1 MPTTD
6 ATTTDATTAVGIR
19 RRILRP
25 TIAGLAAVGAAS
37 LAAHI
42 VAPALGGLLSAAM
55 PLCATLVGLVAVGGL
70 VVRPLARTLAAD
82 VAGQAETIALLER
95 IAGED
100 PLTGLANRRHFE
112 TTLAL
117 ACRRAVATG
126 RAPGL
131 LLVDLDGFKT
141 LNDALGHAAGDA
153 ALGHVARTLA
163 GVVPGDGV
171 AARIGGDEFAVLLP
185 SGTTAADAIALAR
198 AIVAALDAPFA
209 WEGRTIAVGASVGAA
224 FGDDPSTLTRRAD
237 EALYRAKGAGRGR
250 AVLAGPVGDGGE
262 ASRTAD
268 AADDARVPDMGER
281 RSLRARRAPS
291 NACDAVAVPR
301 AA

>member
-6 ATTTDATTAVGIR
+6 ATTTDATIAVGIR

-55 PLCATLVGLVAVGGL
+55 PLCATLAGLVAVGGL
-70 VVRPLARTLAAD
+70 VVRPLAGALAAD
-82 VAGQAETIALLER
+82 MAGQADTIALLER
-95 IAGED
+95 MARED

-112 TTLAL
+112 EALSL
-117 ACRRAVATG
+117 ACRHALRTG

-131 LLVDLDGFKT
+131 LLVDLDGFKA
-141 LNDALGHAAGDA
+141 LNDGLGHAAGDA
-153 ALGHVARTLA
+153 ALRHVARTIA
-163 GVVPGDGV
+163 GVVPDGGI

-185 SGTTAADAIALAR
+185 SGLGAADAIAIAR
-198 AIVAALDAPFA
+198 AVVAALETPFP
-209 WEGRTIAVGASVGAA
+209 WEGRMVAVGASVGAA
-224 FGDDPSTLTRRAD
+224 FGETPSALTRRAD

-250 AVLAGPVGDGGE
+250 VAIAGQRGE
-262 ASRTAD
+262 AEDSPSPVD
-268 AADDARVPDMGER
+268 AADGGRVAETGER
-281 RSLRARRAPS
+281 RGLRVRRAPS
-291 NACDAVAVPR
+291 SGGDAAAVPR